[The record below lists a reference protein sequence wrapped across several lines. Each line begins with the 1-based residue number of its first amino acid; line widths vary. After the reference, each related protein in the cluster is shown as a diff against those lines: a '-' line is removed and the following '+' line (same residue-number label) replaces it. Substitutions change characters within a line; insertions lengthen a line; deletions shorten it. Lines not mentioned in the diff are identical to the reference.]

1 MLNQLL
7 YGDNLEVMRKMKSE
21 SIDLIYLDPP
31 FNSNRSYNFLYSQ
44 ATGKP
49 LPEEAEAFCDA
60 WTLDIAKEEKIESMA
75 SDMLE
80 RGINEDFVSFW
91 QNWILALRRS
101 NAKLLAYMV
110 FMTERIVEMRRL
122 LKPTGSIYLHCDPT
136 ASHYIKV
143 VMDGIFG
150 YENFRNEIVWCYRKW
165 AVANKQFSRNHDT
178 IFLYSKTDKN
188 YFQIQYQ
195 ERAKSTLKRFGN
207 KKIVSAFDESGRRVP
222 SQTLEEES
230 RGVKMADWWDLPIIA
245 PSSKERLGYPTQK
258 PIALLERIIKASCP
272 ENGVIL
278 DPFCGCGTTVISA
291 QNNKRKWI
299 GIDICM
305 LAVNSVEAR
314 LQQLFP
320 LLQKGKDYRLDGLP
334 TTVEQAIELARSS
347 NTTKNEGRYQFQYW
361 AIEKVGGFAST
372 KKSGDGGVDGSIYFY
387 KDMEGKKLGKMIIS
401 VKSDKKLTISYVRDL
416 IGTLSNDNTAEM
428 AGLLCIDEPTDGMR
442 QECLKAGFY
451 EIDYGIVGVQKFQKV
466 QILTVKDIIENNKTF
481 QTPFKVKKKIAE
493 HSNQSTNVF
502 GGLQDNLV

>member
-1 MLNQLL
+1 
-7 YGDNLEVMRKMKSE
+7 
-21 SIDLIYLDPP
+21 
-31 FNSNRSYNFLYSQ
+31 
-44 ATGKP
+44 
-49 LPEEAEAFCDA
+49 
-60 WTLDIAKEEKIESMA
+60 
-75 SDMLE
+75 
-80 RGINEDFVSFW
+80 
-91 QNWILALRRS
+91 
-101 NAKLLAYMV
+101 MV

-150 YENFRNEIVWCYRKW
+150 YENFLNEVIWSYKSGGVSKRWFARK
-165 AVANKQFSRNHDT
+165 HDT
-178 IFLYSKTDKN
+178 ILFYCKTGRGRDHFFNSLKCKRYLDKSKGYDPRIK
-188 YFQIQYQ
+188 YF
-195 ERAKSTLKRFGN
+195 K
-207 KKIVSAFDESGRRVP
+207 DEKGDYRINIMRDVW
-222 SQTLEEES
+222 EDI
-230 RGVKMADWWDLPIIA
+230 GIIS
-245 PSSKERLGYPTQK
+245 PNSKKERLGYPTQK
-258 PIALLERIIKASCP
+258 PIALLDRIIQASCP
-272 ENGVIL
+272 ENGIIL

-291 QNNKRKWI
+291 QQNKRKWI

-305 LAVNSVEAR
+305 LAVNAVEAR

-401 VKSDKKLTISYVRDL
+401 VKSDKKITMSYVRDL
-416 IGTLSNDNTAEM
+416 VGTLSNDNTAEM

-451 EIDYGIVGVQKFQKV
+451 EIDYGMMGVQKFPKV

-481 QTPFKVKKKIAE
+481 QTPFKVQKKIAE
-493 HSNQSTNVF
+493 HSSKPDNVLR
-502 GGLQDNLV
+502 GLQTNLV